1 MTGGEVEIKLE
12 DGSGTLNLKYLH
24 RDPDRHGNDRLYFQR
39 GTGPKIRMRE
49 TPGTEAFRQEYKR
62 AWDGKPAPEKTLRDA
77 GKDSL
82 SWLVQR
88 YVTLCGEFKGLKQ
101 RTRHVRRQILDH
113 VCVEP
118 ISEDDPTPIGSLPYR
133 EITAPAIRTIRDRK
147 ADTPEAANAS
157 LKALRQVFKWAVA
170 DEKMDTNPADRV
182 PYLEST
188 GDGFHTWEV
197 EEVEQFEARHP
208 PGSKA
213 RRALYI
219 LLYSGARRS
228 DAVRFGKQ
236 MIRNGWLKYT
246 AVKSRKKKRV
256 IEVPILPLLQVE
268 LDRGPQDQLT
278 FLMTEFGKPFTS
290 NGFGNWFR
298 RRCDEAGLKQCSA
311 HGLRK
316 AGATIAANRGATPH
330 QLMSIY
336 GWETIKEAQ
345 LYTEHADRRRLAGEA
360 MHLLVPESSHRDS
373 GEKIGP
379 VLPNKNKG

>member
-1 MTGGEVEIKLE
+1 MTGVDVKIKLE

-39 GTGPKIRMRE
+39 GTGPKIRMRQAL
-49 TPGTEAFRQEYKR
+49 GTEAFRQEYKR
-62 AWDGKPAPEKTLRDA
+62 AWDGKTAPEKTLRDA
-77 GKDSL
+77 GPDSL

-88 YVTLCGEFKGLKQ
+88 YVTLCGEFKGLKA
-101 RTRHVRRQILDH
+101 RTRHVRRRILDRL
-113 VCVEP
+113 CLEP
-118 ISEDDPTPIGSLPYR
+118 VAEDDPTPVGSLPFR
-133 EITAPAIRTIRDRK
+133 SVTSPAIRALRDRK
-147 ADTPEAANAS
+147 AETPEAANAS

-208 PGSKA
+208 AGSKA

-236 MIRNGWLKYT
+236 MIRTGWLKYKT
-246 AVKSRKKKRV
+246 VKNGKT
-256 IEVPILPLLQVE
+256 IEVPVLPILQAE
-268 LDRGPQDQLT
+268 LDRGQQGELT

-298 RRCDEAGLKQCSA
+298 RRCDEAGLKQCAA

-316 AGATIAANRGATPH
+316 AGATIAANNGATAH
-330 QLMSIY
+330 QLMAIY
-336 GWETIKEAQ
+336 GWSTIKEAQ
-345 LYTEHADRRRLAGEA
+345 VYTEQADRRRLAGEA
-360 MHLLVPESSHRDS
+360 MHFLVSESSHRDS
-373 GEKIGP
+373 GEKIG
-379 VLPNKNKG
+379 